1 MLYRGPACGGI
12 NWLSMNAATNFQ
24 PVHAADIQAA
34 QARISSVI
42 EPTPLQYCPR
52 LSQLH
57 GVDVYLKRED
67 LQDVRSYKIR
77 GAYYNV
83 ANLTQEEKAA
93 GVVAASAGNHAQ
105 GVAYA
110 CRAMGIRGKIFVPKP
125 TPKQKRDRIL
135 VHGGEAIELVVV
147 GNTFDEAAEAARVD
161 AAERGATVVE
171 PFDARATVTGQ
182 GTVAAEILSQLTVLG
197 RELGSVSVPVGGGGL
212 LAGVTSY
219 LADMSPLTSVIAVE
233 PKGAASLHAAM
244 ANGGPV
250 TLETI
255 DPFVD
260 GAAVKRIGAFPYE
273 TIDANLSRIHMVT
286 ADEGAVCTEMLGLYQ
301 NEGIIAEPAGALSV
315 AGLSGVKFE
324 PGSTVVCIISGGNND
339 VLRYAEIMERSL
351 VHRGLKHYF
360 LVNFP
365 QEPGQLRTFLTDIL
379 GPDDDIV
386 LFEYLKKN
394 NRETGTAL
402 VGLELSRARDLE
414 PLMERM
420 DDSPIDCRRLM
431 PGTKEYD
438 FIVAG

>member
-1 MLYRGPACGGI
+1 MSSG
-12 NWLSMNAATNFQ
+12 TDFQ

-34 QARISSVI
+34 QARISTVI

-52 LSQLH
+52 LSQRH
-57 GVDVYLKRED
+57 GVEVYLKRED

-77 GAYYNV
+77 GAYFNI
-83 ANLTQEEKAA
+83 ANLSEEEKAA

-135 VHGGEAIELVVV
+135 VHGGDAIELVVV
-147 GNTFDEAAEAARVD
+147 GNTFDEAAEAARED

-171 PFDARATVTGQ
+171 PFDARSTVVGQ

-197 RELGSVSVPVGGGGL
+197 RNLGSVVVPVGGGGL

-219 LADMSPLTSVIAVE
+219 LADMSPRTSVVAVE
-233 PKGAASLHAAM
+233 PRGAASLNAALE
-244 ANGGPV
+244 AGGPV
-250 TLETI
+250 TLEAI

-260 GAAVKRIGAFPYE
+260 GAAVKRIGEFPYRTVE
-273 TIDANLSRIHMVT
+273 TNLSRIHVT
-286 ADEGAVCTEMLGLYQ
+286 AADEGAVCTEMLGLYQ

-315 AGLSGVKFE
+315 AGLGAAAFE

-379 GPDDDIV
+379 GPEDDIV

-402 VGLELSRARDLE
+402 VGVELTRASDLD
-414 PLMERM
+414 PLVERM
-420 DDSPIDCRRLM
+420 EASPIECRRLL
-431 PGTKEYD
+431 PGTQEYE
-438 FIVAG
+438 FIVSG